1 MLHLAKTSNLI
12 AAQAGL
18 TRVIAE
24 FNQKIAIT
32 QLVNLYATLATQ
44 TKGFKMGQ
52 QSTEKLP
59 KYLKNA
65 ARMVAAIEQRLQQLQ
80 GELRE

>member
-1 MLHLAKTSNLI
+1 MYSNSI

-18 TRVIAE
+18 TRFIAE

-44 TKGFKMGQ
+44 TKSFKIGQ
-52 QSTEKLP
+52 QSAAKLP
-59 KYLKNA
+59 QRLKNA
-65 ARMVAAIEQRLQQLQ
+65 ARTVAAIEQKLQPLQ